1 MTRVNA
7 KTIYTVR
14 HVYSTWLPW
23 HCC

>member
-1 MTRVNA
+1 VTRVNA